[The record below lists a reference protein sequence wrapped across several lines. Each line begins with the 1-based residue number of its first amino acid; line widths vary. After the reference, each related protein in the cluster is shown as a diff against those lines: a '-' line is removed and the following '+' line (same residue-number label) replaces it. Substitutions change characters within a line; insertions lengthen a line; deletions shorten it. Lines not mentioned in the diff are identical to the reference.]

1 MEEYGEQKRSQKVI
15 LFAKCRVAKASMRF
29 ALVQEL
35 ASKKPKDEAWAN
47 LNQGASVMRVEG
59 DGGMSHQIFSKHVF
73 VRQFTPYQKVDHF
86 HRIWDTAISRVL
98 ESYGCLGI
106 SMYALL

>member
-1 MEEYGEQKRSQKVI
+1 MGEYGEQKRSQNVI
-15 LFAKCRVAKASMRF
+15 LFAKCRVAKASVRF
-29 ALVQEL
+29 ALFQLVQEL

-59 DGGMSHQIFSKHVF
+59 GGMSHQIFSKHVF

-86 HRIWDTAISRVL
+86 HRIWDTAIS
-98 ESYGCLGI
+98 
-106 SMYALL
+106 

>member
-1 MEEYGEQKRSQKVI
+1 MGEYGEQKRSQNVI
-15 LFAKCRVAKASMRF
+15 LFAKCHRVAKASMMF

-47 LNQGASVMRVEG
+47 LNQGASVMREG

-86 HRIWDTAISRVL
+86 HTIWEYHFGNRHFVST
-98 ESYGCLGI
+98 
-106 SMYALL
+106 